1 MKKYGK
7 TLKKIR
13 ESLLFTQA
21 DMSAGIMSQS
31 NYSKVEKNEIDI
43 PFSKMI
49 DLLNRLGMTVDEF
62 LYIHRDYTKNP
73 GTQLKLLTKMNADD
87 KQNILKNIDEL
98 KATRNLSQRDQE
110 LLLIF
115 DALLL
120 VLKNDYDGAR
130 EKVLQIW
137 NRLEKHDNWYL
148 YDIQLIN
155 SILYLFPIDVAESIV
170 DLTLKRLDIY
180 KKFRNINKLSAN
192 LQINFLL
199 LLIDNKK
206 YNMALNKTEKLIS
219 FCINKKLYIHLG
231 ACYVRKGIVLDNL
244 RSEDPSSWYEKGF
257 GLLTEANNKGLVQEL
272 KNEIKHYTTVQNDNH
287 TSF

>member
-31 NYSKVEKNEIDI
+31 NYSKVEKGEIDI

-120 VLKNDYDGAR
+120 VLKNDYGGAR

-219 FCINKKLYIHLG
+219 FCIDKRLYIHLG
-231 ACYVRKGIVLDNL
+231 ACYVRKGILLENL
-244 RSEDPSSWYEKGF
+244 KQNDPSHWYKKGF
-257 GLLTEANNKGLVQEL
+257 SLLEAANNEGLVQEL
-272 KNEIKHYTTVQNDNH
+272 KNEIKHYTAR
-287 TSF
+287 

>member
-7 TLKKIR
+7 TLKNIR

-21 DMSAGIMSQS
+21 EMSAGIMSQS
-31 NYSKVEKNEIDI
+31 NYSKVEKGEIDI

-73 GTQLKLLTKMNADD
+73 GTQLKRLTKMNTGD
-87 KQNILKNIDEL
+87 KQSIIKNINEL

-115 DALLL
+115 EALLL
-120 VLKNDYDGAR
+120 VLKNEYNAAR
-130 EKVLQIW
+130 EKVLRIW
-137 NRLEKHDNWYL
+137 ARLEKHDNWYL

-170 DLTLKRLDIY
+170 DLALRRLDIY
-180 KKFRNINKLSAN
+180 KKFRNINQLSAN

-206 YNMALNKTEKLIS
+206 YNMALNETEKLIS
-219 FCINKKLYIHLG
+219 FCMDKRLYVHLG
-231 ACYVRKGIVLDNL
+231 ACYVRKGILLVNL
-244 RSEDPSSWYEKGF
+244 GNENPSPWYEKGF
-257 GLLTEANNKGLVQEL
+257 GLLKEGNNIGLVQEL
-272 KNEIKHYTTVQNDNH
+272 KNEIKHYTD
-287 TSF
+287 

>member
-1 MKKYGK
+1 MKDYGL
-7 TLKKIR
+7 TLRQIR
-13 ESLLFTQA
+13 ESLNISQNKIS
-21 DMSAGIMSQS
+21 DGIMSQS
-31 NYSKVEKNEIDI
+31 NYSKVENGEIDI

-73 GTQLKLLTKMNADD
+73 GTQLKRLTKMNTGD
-87 KQNILKNIDEL
+87 KQSIIKNINEL

-115 DALLL
+115 EALLL
-120 VLKNDYDGAR
+120 VLKNEYNAAR
-130 EKVLQIW
+130 EKVLLIW
-137 NRLEKHDNWYL
+137 ARLEKHDNWYL

-170 DLTLKRLDIY
+170 DLALRRLDIY
-180 KKFRNINKLSAN
+180 KKFRNINQLSAN

-206 YNMALNKTEKLIS
+206 YNMALNETEKLIS
-219 FCINKKLYIHLG
+219 FCMDKRLYVHLG
-231 ACYVRKGIVLDNL
+231 ACYVRKGILLVNL
-244 RSEDPSSWYEKGF
+244 GNENPSPWYEKGF
-257 GLLTEANNKGLVQEL
+257 EVLEITNNQKMIQEL
-272 KNEIKHYTTVQNDNH
+272 KKEIKFYTDM
-287 TSF
+287 